1 VARGEHPDPHSI
13 LGPHLEA
20 GRLVVRVLATG
31 ATSVEVTVGDYPRVI
46 AEPSSDQPGIYEVEL
61 PHRLATVSK
70 LRGVPLAHVRLDI
83 AYAAGGRFQGVDPQA
98 YAPVL
103 GELDLHLF
111 AEGRHHHVHR
121 HLGAHPTRFGGVDG
135 VIFAVWAP
143 NARGVAVS
151 GAWNGWRGERAQL
164 RRVGGG
170 VWEGFVPGAADG
182 DLYKFQV
189 VGEDGVLVEKS
200 DPFARAAELRPGTA
214 SRVHLT
220 KHVWK
225 DDAWMAARQKTDP
238 SKGALSIYE
247 VHLPSWKKKLREVA
261 PGEPPLPPEA
271 ARRWLTYRELAEDL
285 IDHVASLGFTHL
297 ELLPVLEHP
306 FDGSWGYQVTGY
318 FAPTSRLGTPDD
330 FRWFVDRAHQRG
342 LGVLLDWVPAHFP
355 KDAAG
360 LGRFDGTPLF
370 EHWDPR
376 RGEHKQWGTFIFDLD
391 KSQVRNFLLASALS
405 WLEDFHIDG
414 LRVDAVASMLYL
426 DYASKGPDDWS
437 PNEHGGRENLG
448 AVTFLRELCDIV
460 HARCPGAILCAEE
473 STSWPGVTKP
483 TYTGGLGFDL
493 KWNMGWMHDSLDY
506 FGMDSVF
513 RSFHHGKITF
523 GLWYAFGERYLL
535 PLSHDEVVHLKKSLW
550 SKMPGDPW
558 RKAAN
563 LRSLLATMW
572 AHPGKKLVFMGVE
585 LGQKTEWDFAGEIDW
600 SSAGGKF
607 EPGISRLLTDLNRLY
622 RAHPALWEL
631 DDMQDGFAWID
642 ASDAPQSVFSWLR
655 FQKGDGP
662 SAALGPGVGRHVVHV
677 ASLTPVVRHGYRIG
691 VPRPCDY
698 LEVLNTDAPIYG
710 GSGVGNM
717 GRVKPE
723 SVPSHGYAQ
732 SVVLSL
738 PPLGVVWLVPQ
749 DERDPE
755 LPAKAKEAPSGPAVA
770 PAVAPAAPPG
780 STDGAPSGL
789 LPATSR

>member
-1 VARGEHPDPHSI
+1 MALGEHPDPHAI

-20 GRLVVRVLATG
+20 GRLVVRVLATD
-31 ATSVEVTVGDYPRVI
+31 ATRVEVTVGDFPKVI
-46 AEPSSDQPGIYEVEL
+46 AEPRTEHPSIFEVEL

-70 LRGVPLAHVRLDI
+70 LRGVPLAHVRLAID
-83 AYAAGGRFQGVDPQA
+83 YASGAAFQGVDPQS

-121 HLGAHPTRFGGVDG
+121 HLGAHATRFGGAEG

-151 GAWNGWRGERAQL
+151 GAWNGWRSERARL

-170 VWEGFVPGAADG
+170 VWEGFVPGAKDG
-182 DLYKFQV
+182 DLYKFEV
-189 VGEDGVLVEKS
+189 VGEDGTVVEKA
-200 DPFARAAELRPGTA
+200 DPFARSAELRPGTA
-214 SRVHLT
+214 SRVHVSQ
-220 KHVWK
+220 HVWG
-225 DDAWMAARQKTDP
+225 DDAWMASRPKSDP

-247 VHLPSWKKKLREVA
+247 VHLPSWKKKLREVP

-271 ARRWLTYRELAEDL
+271 ARRWLTYRELADEL
-285 IDHVASLGFTHL
+285 LDHVVSLGFTHV

-318 FAPTSRLGTPDD
+318 FAPTSRLGSPDD
-330 FRWFVDRAHQRG
+330 FRWFVDRAHQKG
-342 LGVLLDWVPAHFP
+342 LGVLLDWVPAHLP
-355 KDAAG
+355 KDDAG

-391 KSQVRNFLLASALS
+391 KPQVRNFLLASALH
-405 WLEDFHIDG
+405 WLEEFHIDG

-426 DYASKGPDDWS
+426 DYAADGPDDWT

-448 AVTFLRELCDIV
+448 AVQFLRELCDVV
-460 HARCPGAILCAEE
+460 HARCPGAIVCAEE

-493 KWNMGWMHDSLDY
+493 KWNMGWMHDSLHY
-506 FGMDSVF
+506 FSMDSIF
-513 RSFHHGKITF
+513 RSFNHGKITF

-550 SKMPGDPW
+550 SKMPGDAW

-563 LRSLLATMW
+563 LRSLVATMW
-572 AHPGKKLVFMGVE
+572 AHPGKKLVFMGAE
-585 LGQKTEWDFAGEIDW
+585 LGQKTEWNFAEEIEW
-600 SSAGGKF
+600 TGAGGTY
-607 EPGISRLLTDLNRLY
+607 ERGIAKLFADLNRLY
-622 RAHPALWEL
+622 RAHPALFEL
-631 DDMQDGFAWID
+631 DDKQDGFAWID
-642 ASDAPQSVFSWLR
+642 ASDAPQSVFSWIR

-662 SAALGPGVGRHVVHV
+662 SAGSARGVGRHVVHV
-677 ASLTPVVRHGYRIG
+677 GSYTPVVRNGYRIG

-698 LEVLNTDAPIYG
+698 LEVLNTDAPGYG
-710 GSGVGNM
+710 GSGVGNL
-717 GRVKPE
+717 GRVKTEP
-723 SVPSHGYAQ
+723 VPSHGYDQ
-732 SVVLSL
+732 SVVLTL
-738 PPLGVVWLVPQ
+738 PPLGCVWLVPEE
-749 DERDPE
+749 DLDPE
-755 LPAKAKEAPSGPAVA
+755 PPSPEVPA
-770 PAVAPAAPPG
+770 G
-780 STDGAPSGL
+780 STGGRPSGL
-789 LPATSR
+789 LPATGAGGPVSE